1 MRFVFDKRFV
11 LLPHFVHDLFHS
23 LLVSVFVGPFCHCI
37 LFLLIALAPLQ
48 CYWFF
53 FRFRFQLHFRTSL
66 AEIIEFCAYAL
77 KNIYATHKKSK
88 QIQQY
93 ASFIIKLLFE
103 QYCRGN
109 FFLRYALLWKNSCT
123 LTLPL
128 AGWFFLSVVVFFDC
142 HCCRLVVCA
151 SFFLFFSPL
160 AMEHC
165 SGHVS
170 DRIVMLERPKQCYS
184 SSLQCGIHGIPNMT
198 NTRVN
203 YSREEEKGTQNV
215 LV

>member
-1 MRFVFDKRFV
+1 MSAICVRQAIRSSSLFRARSVPFITCFSFRWAFLPLYSVPPYRCGPAPV
-11 LLPHFVHDLFHS
+11 LLVFFS
-23 LLVSVFVGPFCHCI
+23 LSVSATLSYLTRRDNRVLCI
-37 LFLLIALAPLQ
+37 WNI
-48 CYWFF
+48 W
-53 FRFRFQLHFRTSL
+53 
-66 AEIIEFCAYAL
+66 AL
-77 KNIYATHKKSK
+77 KNIYATHKKSE

-151 SFFLFFSPL
+151 SFFLFFFSAGYGTL
-160 AMEHC
+160 FGTCIGSHCDAWTAETMLQLKFAMWNTWNTEH
-165 SGHVS
+165 
-170 DRIVMLERPKQCYS
+170 DKY
-184 SSLQCGIHGIPNMT
+184 
-198 NTRVN
+198 TR
-203 YSREEEKGTQNV
+203 K
-215 LV
+215 LL